1 MSGQGVGLCGH
12 TVCSSPAYS
21 IFPVKSSQ
29 NLDFLMYFSM
39 LLKSS
44 DLLPLLMQTQ
54 QKGTVPLVD
63 SVTERQQSYES
74 PTKPLDFARKSELS
88 LMEKKPKSFRTVCIP
103 RWTSAK
109 WVPAFF
115 CSKHSKT
122 DPFSRFS
129 VLFSLF
135 RTFPPFI

>member
-63 SVTERQQSYES
+63 SVTERQQSSEL
-74 PTKPLDFARKSELS
+74 PPKPLAFARKSELS

-109 WVPAFF
+109 GVPAFF
-115 CSKHSKT
+115 CAKHSKI
-122 DPFSRFS
+122 DPFSHYYIF
-129 VLFSLF
+129 F
-135 RTFPPFI
+135 

>member
-63 SVTERQQSYES
+63 SVTERQQSSEL
-74 PTKPLDFARKSELS
+74 PPKPLAFARKSELS
-88 LMEKKPKSFRTVCIP
+88 LMGNTPII
-103 RWTSAK
+103 
-109 WVPAFF
+109 VPYGLHPPLD
-115 CSKHSKT
+115 KRQRG
-122 DPFSRFS
+122 SRF
-129 VLFSLF
+129 LLLQ
-135 RTFPPFI
+135 TFQN